1 MQESIYNLVPVE
13 KIVQPQ
19 PPRYVSKFDHSDC
32 QLPGSTFGCHGS
44 TLQLG
49 AGHVVKEGGKFFGP
63 PKFEDK
69 KFLKK
74 GEKLSSVP
82 AKLTESG
89 KPFKY
94 STDRKPTVPR
104 KDERPVMGLKTNKNF
119 ITANA
124 VESILAVPKGL
135 EITEPDYLKKADYG
149 KVPGYLPLV
158 KEEIARENEMIDQ
171 YVKEQMGLNAPKEKI
186 DEVGVEER
194 QELIDQLKTKWDA
207 LNANYQKLTHMTK
220 IESFGLL
227 KRKEILEKELTQLE
241 KDINLLEGR
250 GPLLVR
256 AG

>member
-119 ITANA
+119 IYMGVGALGGPRRGETLPG
-124 VESILAVPKGL
+124 VES
-135 EITEPDYLKKADYG
+135 EY
-149 KVPGYLPLV
+149 
-158 KEEIARENEMIDQ
+158 
-171 YVKEQMGLNAPKEKI
+171 
-186 DEVGVEER
+186 
-194 QELIDQLKTKWDA
+194 
-207 LNANYQKLTHMTK
+207 
-220 IESFGLL
+220 F
-227 KRKEILEKELTQLE
+227 
-241 KDINLLEGR
+241 
-250 GPLLVR
+250 
-256 AG
+256 

>member
-1 MQESIYNLVPVE
+1 
-13 KIVQPQ
+13 
-19 PPRYVSKFDHSDC
+19 
-32 QLPGSTFGCHGS
+32 
-44 TLQLG
+44 
-49 AGHVVKEGGKFFGP
+49 
-63 PKFEDK
+63 
-69 KFLKK
+69 
-74 GEKLSSVP
+74 
-82 AKLTESG
+82 
-89 KPFKY
+89 
-94 STDRKPTVPR
+94 
-104 KDERPVMGLKTNKNF
+104 MGLKTNKNF

-124 VESILAVPKGL
+124 VEAILAVPKGS

-207 LNANYQKLTHMTK
+207 LNATYQKITHMTK

-227 KRKEILEKELTQLE
+227 KRKEVLEKELAQLE
-241 KDINLLEGR
+241 KDITLLEGR